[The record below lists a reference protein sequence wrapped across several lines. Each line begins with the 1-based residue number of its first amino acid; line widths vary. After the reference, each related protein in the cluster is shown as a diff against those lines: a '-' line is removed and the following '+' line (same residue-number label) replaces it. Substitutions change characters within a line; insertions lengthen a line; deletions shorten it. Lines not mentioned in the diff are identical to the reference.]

1 MLKITKKVEYALIAV
16 RHLQENKE
24 KLVPV
29 SELSSSYGIPK
40 EILAKTLQKLA
51 SSDIIESYKGPNGGY
66 KASKKID
73 STTLNDFFE
82 ILEGPTAIMDCYFEA
97 GCDQFD
103 DYFTQVFWQRTN
115 PPYMHMRYTFFLIM

>member
-29 SELSSSYGIPK
+29 SEISSSYGIPK

-51 SSDIIESYKGPNGGY
+51 SSN
-66 KASKKID
+66 
-73 STTLNDFFE
+73 
-82 ILEGPTAIMDCYFEA
+82 IM
-97 GCDQFD
+97 
-103 DYFTQVFWQRTN
+103 
-115 PPYMHMRYTFFLIM
+115 

>member
-29 SELSSSYGIPK
+29 SEISSSYGIPK

-51 SSDIIESYKGPNGGY
+51 SSEIVKSYKGPNGGY
-66 KASKKID
+66 KTSKKIED
-73 STTLNDFFE
+73 ISSMT
-82 ILEGPTAIMDCYFEA
+82 
-97 GCDQFD
+97 
-103 DYFTQVFWQRTN
+103 
-115 PPYMHMRYTFFLIM
+115 